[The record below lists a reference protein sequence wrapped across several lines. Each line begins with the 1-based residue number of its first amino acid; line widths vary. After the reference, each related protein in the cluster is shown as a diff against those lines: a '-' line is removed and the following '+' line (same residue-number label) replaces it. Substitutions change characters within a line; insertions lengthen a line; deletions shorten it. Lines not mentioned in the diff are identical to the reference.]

1 MRSFLAF
8 FSLILVTLAIATV
21 LAWPGYALLAP
32 HFDVRFHRVASRI
45 WMLLLLAGFVLA
57 ARRLGLADRASLGFG
72 LPRRAFL
79 RELLLAL
86 GLGVATMTPI
96 VLAMFALGL
105 REMRPDVVLQ
115 AATIAA
121 LLAKGLATG
130 ITVALI
136 EETFLRGA
144 MQTGIQ
150 RESGALVAVA
160 LISLIYAAT
169 HFLASYKIPPEQLGP
184 GSGIALLAGSLRAFA
199 RPLGIADAFL
209 CLAAVG
215 VLLGMV
221 RALTGHIA
229 ACMGLHAGWV
239 WVIQFVRDSSR
250 PVEGVPLRWLVSQ
263 FDGVVGWLVLAW
275 TLVIGLV
282 LLLIYRQRG
291 AGQVTGLRTLPRV

>member
-8 FSLILVTLAIATV
+8 FGLILVTLAAATV

-45 WMLLLLAGFVLA
+45 WMLLLLAGFVLV
-57 ARRLGLADRASLGFG
+57 ARRLGVADRASLGFG

-96 VLAMFALGL
+96 VLAMFALGV
-105 REMRPDVVLQ
+105 REMRPDIELQ

-136 EETFLRGA
+136 EETFMRGA

-160 LISLIYAAT
+160 LISVIYAAT
-169 HFLASYKIPPEQLGP
+169 HFLSSYKIPPEQLGP
-184 GSGIALLAGSLRAFA
+184 GSGVALLAGSLRAFA
-199 RPLGIADAFL
+199 QPLGIADAFL
-209 CLAAVG
+209 CLFAVG

-239 WVIQFVRDSSR
+239 WVIQFVRESSR
-250 PVEGVPLRWLVSQ
+250 PVEGIPLRWLVSQ

-275 TLVIGLV
+275 TLVIGVALLV
-282 LLLIYRQRG
+282 IYRRRG
-291 AGQVTGLRTLPRV
+291 AGLVSDVRSLPRA

>member
-8 FSLILVTLAIATV
+8 FGLILVTLAAATV

-45 WMLLLLAGFVLA
+45 WMLLLLAGFVLV
-57 ARRLGLADRASLGFG
+57 ARRLGVADRASLGFG

-136 EETFLRGA
+136 EETFMRGA

-160 LISLIYAAT
+160 LISVIYAAT
-169 HFLASYKIPPEQLGP
+169 HFLSSYKIPPEQLGP
-184 GSGIALLAGSLRAFA
+184 GSGVALLAGSLRAFA
-199 RPLGIADAFL
+199 QPLGIADAFL
-209 CLAAVG
+209 CLFAVG

-239 WVIQFVRDSSR
+239 WVIQFVRESSR
-250 PVEGVPLRWLVSQ
+250 PVEGIPLRWLVSQ

-275 TLVIGLV
+275 TLVIGVALLV
-282 LLLIYRQRG
+282 IYRRRG
-291 AGQVTGLRTLPRV
+291 AGLVSDVRSLPRA

>member
-8 FSLILVTLAIATV
+8 FGLILVTLAAATV

-32 HFDVRFHRVASRI
+32 HFDLRFHRVASRI
-45 WMLLLLAGFVLA
+45 WMLLLLLGFVLV
-57 ARRLGLADRASLGFG
+57 ARRLGVADRASLGFG

-115 AATIAA
+115 ASGIAA
-121 LLAKGLATG
+121 LLAKGLGTG
-130 ITVALI
+130 LTVALI

-160 LISLIYAAT
+160 LISVVYAAT

-184 GSGIALLAGSLRAFA
+184 GSGMALLAGSLRAFA
-199 RPLGIADAFL
+199 TPLGIADAFL

-275 TLVIGLV
+275 TLVIGLA
-282 LLLIYRQRG
+282 LLWIYRRRG
-291 AGQVTGLRTLPRV
+291 TNLVTDLRIPRRA